1 METITTSFYGNCSCL
16 APTGEILFRCDQRK
30 MGWYLEKQL
39 ATQVDELTF
48 QLKFEPQGSG
58 HQGDPFFLQEREN
71 RCVVCGTEEKLTRH
85 HIVPYCYRKFFPKV
99 LIPYGPY
106 DVMMLCLTHHK
117 AYEVFAKAFRKE
129 LSNEYDVAFT
139 AEIISYPHDNPTQ
152 FRAISAAFA
161 LVRYSKQM
169 PEKRQEQLRTWIR
182 KYLQKDEIYEA
193 DLDMLMQLGKNTK
206 TVSIPHGKL
215 IMDAVTDLDV
225 FMCRWRRHFI
235 EKMNP
240 QFLPKHWDPE
250 RKLLETCS

>member
-30 MGWYLEKQL
+30 MDWYLEKQL
-39 ATQVDELTF
+39 ATQVDAFTF

-106 DVMMLCLTHHK
+106 DVMMLCLLHHK
-117 AYEVFAKAFRKE
+117 AYEVFAREFRQE
-129 LSNEYDVAFT
+129 LSTEYNVPFT
-139 AEIISYPHDNPTQ
+139 AEIISYPHDNAVRA
-152 FRAISAAFA
+152 RAISAAFA
-161 LVRYSKQM
+161 LSRYKVQI
-169 PEKRQEQLRTWIR
+169 PEKRQEQLCNSIRT
-182 KYLQKDEIYEA
+182 YLQKTEILQTDFE
-193 DLDMLMQLGKNTK
+193 DLMHLGKNIK

-215 IMDAVTDLDV
+215 IMDVVTDLDA
-225 FMCRWRRHFI
+225 FMCRWRQHFV
-235 EKMNP
+235 ETMQP

-250 RKLLETCS
+250 RKLLSNCS